1 MGANRT
7 NFYKPVSKKFSVTVP
22 DSVFNDLERLAE
34 LQGRPT
40 ANLAAFLIELGVRE
54 AKERGEL
61 PYQTDTIKKDRGAA

>member
-1 MGANRT
+1 M
-7 NFYKPVSKKFSVTVP
+7 SKKFSVTVP

>member
-1 MGANRT
+1 M
-7 NFYKPVSKKFSVTVP
+7 SKKFSVTVP

-61 PYQTDTIKKDRGAA
+61 PYQTDTTQKHRGAA

>member
-1 MGANRT
+1 MGENRA
-7 NFYKPVSKKFSVTVP
+7 NFYKQVSKKFSVTVP

-61 PYQTDTIKKDRGAA
+61 PYQTNATKKDRGAA